1 MTQVA
6 DSRFVLSGT
15 DRFLYQKFRS
25 HLAIEWQLNP
35 DSKRQFSSDD
45 FRACNLE
52 KFLDDDLSHSIG
64 GLFAKWTHNKLIR
77 EVGVTRSKIPSN
89 HLRKI
94 SLYEFTEQTKT

>member
-1 MTQVA
+1 MSQVA

-15 DRFLYQKFRS
+15 DRFLYQKFRC
-25 HLAIEWQLNP
+25 HMTIEGK
-35 DSKRQFSSDD
+35 KRFSSDD

-52 KFLDDDLSHSIG
+52 KFLDSDLSHSIG

-77 EVGVTRSKIPSN
+77 EVGTTRSKIPSN

-94 SLYEFTEQTKT
+94 SLYEFVDEVKK